1 MAKFNYCL
9 ILQHFVKIANY
20 VNYIFKNVATYGNLG
35 FIYSYLPKI
44 IKNAQIIQTG
54 KSCMIAYDLQCT
66 KGHSFEG
73 WFEDRKAYLD
83 QKKKG
88 LITCPV
94 CNVTSVDIVPSTF
107 AIKSGSSSSSKDLA
121 LQKAQLEKVGHE
133 AIEFVEKNFDD
144 VGSDFAKEALK
155 IHYGASEPRNIRG
168 VSTKEE
174 EKTLE
179 DEGIDF
185 IKIPMPVRQETDS

>member
-1 MAKFNYCL
+1 
-9 ILQHFVKIANY
+9 
-20 VNYIFKNVATYGNLG
+20 
-35 FIYSYLPKI
+35 
-44 IKNAQIIQTG
+44 
-54 KSCMIAYDLQCT
+54 MIAYDLQCT
-66 KGHSFEG
+66 QGHRFEG

-83 QKKKG
+83 QQKKG

-107 AIKSGSSSSSKDLA
+107 AIKSGSPSNARDLA
-121 LQKAQLEKVGHE
+121 AQRAQLEKLGNE
-133 AIEFVEKNFDD
+133 AIEFVKNNFDD
-144 VGSDFAKEALK
+144 VGADFAKEALK

-179 DEGIDF
+179 QEGINF
-185 IKIPMPVRQETDS
+185 IKIPMPVRPETDS